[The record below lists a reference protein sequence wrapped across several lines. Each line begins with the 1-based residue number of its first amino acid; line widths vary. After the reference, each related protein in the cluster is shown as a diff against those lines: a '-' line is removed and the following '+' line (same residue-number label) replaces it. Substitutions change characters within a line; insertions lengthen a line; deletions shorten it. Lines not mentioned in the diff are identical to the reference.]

1 MFDVPTDIRDAQE
14 RTAEAARIPGLP
26 CRTREAT
33 GPWTR
38 IERIGDTPE
47 RLSAP
52 RGN

>member
-1 MFDVPTDIRDAQE
+1 MFDVPTDIHDARE
-14 RTAEAARIPGLP
+14 RTAEAARIPGLSRRP
-26 CRTREAT
+26 QEAT
-33 GPWTR
+33 GPQTR

>member
-1 MFDVPTDIRDAQE
+1 MFDVPTDIRHPQE
-14 RTAEAARIPGLP
+14 RTADAARILGLP
-26 CRTREAT
+26 RRPREA
-33 GPWTR
+33 GPQTR

>member
-33 GPWTR
+33 RTR

>member
-1 MFDVPTDIRDAQE
+1 MFDVPTDIRHSQE
-14 RTAEAARIPGLP
+14 RTADAARILGLSR
-26 CRTREAT
+26 RTREAT
-33 GPWTR
+33 GPQTR